1 MRSLKNQ
8 VGLSS
13 LGWLLVLLVGGFTLA
28 CFFKLGPHY
37 LDHHY
42 IDVSLGSLAEQGKKL
57 DEMDEDIII
66 KQLNKFMVVNNVR
79 GKEASAFKVVRRSDR
94 TLVNNEYEVRVP
106 MFINIDVVLTFRS
119 QLDSSN
125 PEICCEFL
133 IENEK

>member
-13 LGWLLVLLVGGFTLA
+13 LGWLFILLVGGFTLA

-42 IDVSLGSLAEQGKKL
+42 IDVSLSALMEQGKDL
-57 DEMDEDIII
+57 DEMDEDDIIR
-66 KQLNKFMVVNNVR
+66 QLNKFMMVNNVR
-79 GKEASAFKVVRRSDR
+79 GKEASAFKVVRKSDR

-106 MFINIDVVLTFRS
+106 MFVNIDAILTFRS
-119 QLDSSN
+119 QLDSSK
-125 PEICCEFL
+125 PENCCEFL
-133 IENEK
+133 IENEE